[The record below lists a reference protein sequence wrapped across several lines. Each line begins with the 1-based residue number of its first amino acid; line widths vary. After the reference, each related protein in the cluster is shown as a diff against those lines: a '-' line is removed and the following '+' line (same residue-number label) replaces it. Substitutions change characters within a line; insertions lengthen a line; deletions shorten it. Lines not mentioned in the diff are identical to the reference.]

1 MNLVSTMV
9 LLLPLAAAAQ
19 STIDATQ
26 KYAWD
31 ANTGWINFR
40 PSAADGVVAGEA
52 FCSGYAYSGNL
63 GWIHFGDGTP
73 ANGHTY
79 GNADATD
86 YGVNHDGEGNL
97 SGYAYSA
104 NTGWIHFGW
113 AAASDSN
120 RPRINLLTGAFAGYA
135 YGANTGWINL
145 GAGYLETDSLSAPDT
160 DGDGM
165 ADAWERAR
173 FRGGLATAGPGTNQ
187 DGDPATDQQEY
198 LAGTSPG
205 DPSDFLKIV
214 SQVKTSSGATLN
226 AATTKASRLYSI
238 WSATPLPT
246 VSTAVWTQISPAPAL
261 GNGGTLSLS
270 AAHADSGLYFYRIEA
285 RRPLP

>member
-9 LLLPLAAAAQ
+9 LLLPLAAVAQ

-73 ANGHTY
+73 TNGHTY
-79 GNADATD
+79 GNSDEVD

-145 GAGYLETDSLSAPDT
+145 GSGYLETDSLSAPDT

-173 FRGGLATAGPGTNQ
+173 FRSLASMGPGSNQ
-187 DGDPATDQQEY
+187 DGDPATDLQEY
-198 LAGTSPG
+198 LAGTSPSDAG
-205 DPSDFLKIV
+205 DFLEIV
-214 SQVKTSSGATLN
+214 SQVKTSSGATLG

-246 VSTAVWTQISPAPAL
+246 GGSGLWTQISPAPVL
-261 GNGGTLSLS
+261 GNGGALTMPVT
-270 AAHADSGLYFYRIEA
+270 HADDAQRYYRVEA

>member
-1 MNLVSTMV
+1 MNLTFAIVF
-9 LLLPLAAAAQ
+9 LLPLAAAAQ
-19 STIDATQ
+19 STIDATL
-26 KYAWD
+26 KHAWG

-52 FCSGYAYSGNL
+52 YCSGYAYSGNL

-79 GNADATD
+79 VNADAAD

-113 AAASDSN
+113 AAASDPN
-120 RPRINLLTGAFAGYA
+120 RPRINLLTGAFTGYA

-173 FRGGLATAGPGTNQ
+173 FRGLAPAGPGTNL
-187 DGDPATDQQEY
+187 DGDPASDQQEY
-198 LAGTSPG
+198 LAGTNPG
-205 DPSDFLKIV
+205 NSSDYLKIV
-214 SQVKTSSGATLN
+214 SQVKTSSGTLLN
-226 AATTKASRLYSI
+226 AATTKASRVYTI

-246 VSTAVWTQISPAPAL
+246 GGSGLWTQISPSPTL
-261 GNGGTLSLS
+261 GNGGILPLS
-270 AAHADSGLYFYRIEA
+270 AAHADGGLYFYRVEA

>member
-1 MNLVSTMV
+1 MKIFSVFC

-26 KYAWD
+26 KYAWA

-40 PSAADGVVAGEA
+40 PSATDGVVAGEA

-63 GWIHFGDGTP
+63 GWIHFGDGSP

-79 GNADATD
+79 GNADAAD

-113 AAASDSN
+113 ASASDPD

-173 FRGGLATAGPGTNQ
+173 FRSLASAGPGTNQ
-187 DGDPATDQQEY
+187 DGDPATDVQEY

-205 DPSDFLKIV
+205 DPSDYLKIV
-214 SQVKTSSGATLN
+214 SQVKTSSGVTLG
-226 AATTKASRLYSI
+226 AATTKASRLYSV
-238 WSATPLPT
+238 WSVTPLPT
-246 VSTAVWTQISPAPAL
+246 VSTAVWTQISPAPVL
-261 GNGGTLSLS
+261 GNGGALTMPVT
-270 AAHADSGLYFYRIEA
+270 HADDAQRYYRVEA

>member
-1 MNLVSTMV
+1 MKLLPVFS

-19 STIDATQ
+19 STIDASL
-26 KYAWD
+26 KHAWG

-40 PSAADGVVAGEA
+40 PSSADGVVAGEA
-52 FCSGYAYSGNL
+52 YFSGYAYSANF
-63 GWIHFGDGTP
+63 GWIHFGDGSP

-79 GNADATD
+79 GNADAAD

-104 NTGWIHFGW
+104 NTGWINCSW
-113 AAASDSN
+113 AAASDPN
-120 RPRINLLTGAFAGYA
+120 RPRIDLLTGAFAGYA

-145 GAGYLETDSLSAPDT
+145 GAGHLETDSLSAPDT

-173 FRGGLATAGPGTNQ
+173 FRSLASAGPGTNQ
-187 DGDPATDQQEY
+187 DGDPATDVQEY

-205 DPSDFLKIV
+205 DSSDYLKIV
-214 SQVKTSSGATLN
+214 SLMKTSSGSTLGA
-226 AATTKASRLYSI
+226 AATKANRLYRV

-246 VSTAVWTQISPAPAL
+246 GSTEVWTPISPGPVP
-261 GNGGTLSLS
+261 GSGGTLSLP
-270 AAHADSGLYFYRIEA
+270 ATHADGGLRFYRVEA
-285 RRPLP
+285 QRPLP